1 MRLRGATAHRRPC
14 TSETTAR
21 AVKETTAAQHR
32 PTTQVRAATRVR
44 RGKNLHGGET
54 YGRHPS
60 AEIAHITLR
69 AVHVVARRARVSETQ
84 GKI

>member
-32 PTTQVRAATRVR
+32 PTVCVYVRAATRVR

-54 YGRHPS
+54 YGRHFCRNRS
-60 AEIAHITLR
+60 HNLKGR
-69 AVHVVARRARVSETQ
+69 SRSCSSRK
-84 GKI
+84 G